1 MKENEMNQLKRG
13 MDAPGIVFG
22 LILLAAG
29 AYYMLRNTFG
39 LPLDEIDWDR
49 VWPFIVIALGGSVI
63 LKAWTQTKA
72 A

>member
-1 MKENEMNQLKRG
+1 MNQFKRG
-13 MDAPGIVFG
+13 LDAPGIVFG
-22 LILLAAG
+22 IVLLAAG

-49 VWPFIVIALGGSVI
+49 VWPFIVLTLGGSVI
-63 LKAWTQTKA
+63 FKAWSQPKA